1 MTVFDK
7 ITDFESYL
15 SLTFIQSNDWKFD
28 ESGIL
33 FVRIDESTYN
43 ILRFKF
49 NIKPGDAF
57 RVYSVASQKE
67 FEFHYVTIGNDNV
80 VVFKGKVYDRN

>member
-15 SLTFIQSNDWKFD
+15 SLTFIQSNDWKFG

-33 FVRIDESTYN
+33 YMYIDENTYN
-43 ILRFKF
+43 VLRFKF

-57 RVYSVASQKE
+57 RVYSITSQKE
-67 FEFHYVTIGNDNV
+67 FEFHYVPIGGVNAV
-80 VVFKGKVYDRN
+80 MFKGKTYDRN

>member
-7 ITDFESYL
+7 LTDFESYL
-15 SLTFIQSNDWKFD
+15 SLTLIQSNDWKFD

-33 FVRIDESTYN
+33 FMRIDENTYN

-57 RVYSVASQKE
+57 CVHSVTSQKE
-67 FEFHYVTIGNDNV
+67 FEFHYMIIGNDNV
-80 VVFKGKVYDRN
+80 VVFKGKTYDRN